1 MPAVGALQL
10 EAFDGQQAAAPTTQ
24 HPHESLPA
32 AAPSLLHV
40 QVLGRDVSRVVL
52 VDNCLFSFLAQP
64 RNGLPCLPYHGA
76 AGDSQLLAV
85 ILPLLRSLS
94 QVGGDIRPLLDSM
107 FHVRQW
113 LESKG
118 YSTPPEEGAAG
129 MDTASSS

>member
-1 MPAVGALQL
+1 MCCSPIARM
-10 EAFDGQQAAAPTTQ
+10 
-24 HPHESLPA
+24 
-32 AAPSLLHV
+32 
-40 QVLGRDVSRVVL
+40 QVLGRDVRRVVL

-113 LESKG
+113 LASKG
-118 YSTPPEEGAAG
+118 YSTRDDAEGIPLAA
-129 MDTASSS
+129 D